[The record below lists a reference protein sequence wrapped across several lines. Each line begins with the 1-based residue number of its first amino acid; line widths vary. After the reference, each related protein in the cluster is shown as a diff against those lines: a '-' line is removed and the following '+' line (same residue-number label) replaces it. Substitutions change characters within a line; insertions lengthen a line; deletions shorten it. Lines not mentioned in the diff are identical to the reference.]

1 MDNIIIFAQQFKW
14 YVNFTIIFKGSEE
27 RQIGKTFL
35 FIVEKKKESKGKYL
49 TPSDGKQEFSVH
61 AASCYFRAYQSM
73 PLLPICPLKNGI
85 LIISNLLPT
94 VTKTKERE
102 KLFFCI

>member
-1 MDNIIIFAQQFKW
+1 MLILPLSSRVQKRGRS
-14 YVNFTIIFKGSEE
+14 VK
-27 RQIGKTFL
+27 L
-35 FIVEKKKESKGKYL
+35 FSLLWEKKKESKGKYL